1 MNLCEETDP
10 ELSTRNN
17 KSGVEL
23 SVEARLIVHKGS
35 SYQKR
40 AGAIEMKNNKIRG
53 EDDEWKD
60 HMETKSIYA
69 CKPTITG

>member
-23 SVEARLIVHKGS
+23 SVEPLLIGHKGS

-40 AGAIEMKNNKIRG
+40 AAAIGMQNHKTRMA
-53 EDDEWKD
+53 DDE
-60 HMETKSIYA
+60 
-69 CKPTITG
+69 